1 MELTTQ
7 IARELLTYNPDT
19 GKLFWKERPAKYFN
33 NPNYTKRWNTRY
45 AGKEALTAISLR
57 KSGHISRLDG
67 YVLNKSYSTHRIAWL
82 MYYGEWPK
90 NQIDHINQD
99 PTDNRIKNLRDVTN
113 AENHKNQTLRSTN
126 TSGYVGVS
134 FYKSRNKYSA
144 EALVNGVKKWLG
156 YYDTVEEAAAV
167 RAVASINY
175 NFHPNH
181 GNEKKRNIDEEITQ
195 HCIHRIRS

>member
-19 GKLFWKERPAKYFN
+19 GKLFWKERSAKYFKNPTHRKSFN
-33 NPNYTKRWNTRY
+33 NQW
-45 AGKEALTAISLR
+45 AGKEAFTAIARR
-57 KSGHISRLDG
+57 KSGQIARLSG
-67 YVLNKSYSTHRIAWL
+67 FVFNKTYPAHRIAWL
-82 MYYGEWPK
+82 IYYGEWPK

-99 PTDNRIKNLRDVTN
+99 PTDNRIENLRDVTH
-113 AENHKNQTLRSTN
+113 AENHKNKTLQTNN
-126 TSGYVGVS
+126 TTGYVGVY
-134 FYKSRNKYSA
+134 FYKHKRYKKYRA
-144 EALVNGVKKWLG
+144 RIRINNIEKHLG

-181 GNEKKRNIDEEITQ
+181 GNEKKEYR
-195 HCIHRIRS
+195 